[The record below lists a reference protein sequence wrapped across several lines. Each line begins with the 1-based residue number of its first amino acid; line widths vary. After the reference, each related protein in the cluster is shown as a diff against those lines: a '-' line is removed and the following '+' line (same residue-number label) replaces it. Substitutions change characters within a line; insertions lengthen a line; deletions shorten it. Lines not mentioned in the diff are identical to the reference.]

1 MRKEREDIIERELQL
16 CGYFAIVISEKMTA
30 FEALNLYKSRDISEK
45 LFGSDN
51 KTFLGNRSFRV
62 ASSQAAEAKI
72 FIQFIALI
80 IRARIYTLLRKR
92 KAEMPGKLNYLS
104 VPSALKELE
113 KIELIRQ
120 PNGNYKLDHAVTATQ
135 KVILGAFGLD
145 EEWIK
150 AQARQIGK
158 DIQNA
163 AMPEEQKDDDE
174 DAENEEY

>member
-1 MRKEREDIIERELQL
+1 MK
-16 CGYFAIVISEKMTA
+16 VSW
-30 FEALNLYKSRDISEK
+30 
-45 LFGSDN
+45 
-51 KTFLGNRSFRV
+51 
-62 ASSQAAEAKI
+62 
-72 FIQFIALI
+72 
-80 IRARIYTLLRKR
+80 
-92 KAEMPGKLNYLS
+92 
-104 VPSALKELE
+104 VPQLKELE

-150 AQARQIGK
+150 TQARLIGK
-158 DIQNA
+158 DIRNA

>member
-1 MRKEREDIIERELQL
+1 
-16 CGYFAIVISEKMTA
+16 
-30 FEALNLYKSRDISEK
+30 
-45 LFGSDN
+45 
-51 KTFLGNRSFRV
+51 
-62 ASSQAAEAKI
+62 
-72 FIQFIALI
+72 
-80 IRARIYTLLRKR
+80 
-92 KAEMPGKLNYLS
+92 MPGKPNYLS

-150 AQARQIGK
+150 AQARVIGK
-158 DIQNA
+158 DIKNA

>member
-1 MRKEREDIIERELQL
+1 MRKEREDVIERELQL
-16 CGYFAIVISEKMTA
+16 CGYFAIVTSEKMTA
-30 FEALNLYKSRDISEK
+30 SEALNLYKSRDISEK
-45 LFGSDN
+45 LFGSD
-51 KTFLGNRSFRV
+51 KTLLGNRSFRV
-62 ASSQAAEAKI
+62 VSSQAAEAKI

-92 KAEMPGKLNYLS
+92 KAEMPGKPNYLS

-135 KVILGAFGLD
+135 KVVLGAFGLD

-163 AMPEEQKDDDE
+163 AMPEEQKDNDE

>member
-1 MRKEREDIIERELQL
+1 
-16 CGYFAIVISEKMTA
+16 MTA
-30 FEALNLYKSRDISEK
+30 SEALNLYKSRDISEK
-45 LFGSDN
+45 LFGSD
-51 KTFLGNRSFRV
+51 KTFLDNNRSFRV
-62 ASSQAAEAKI
+62 ASSQVAEAKI

-92 KAEMPGKLNYLS
+92 KSEMPGKPNYLS

-120 PNGNYKLDHAVTATQ
+120 PSGNYKLDHAVTATQ
-135 KVILGAFGLD
+135 KVILGVFGLD

-150 AQARQIGK
+150 AQARLIGK

-163 AMPEEQKDDDE
+163 AMPEEQKEDDE
-174 DAENEEY
+174 EY

>member
-1 MRKEREDIIERELQL
+1 M
-16 CGYFAIVISEKMTA
+16 
-30 FEALNLYKSRDISEK
+30 N
-45 LFGSDN
+45 
-51 KTFLGNRSFRV
+51 
-62 ASSQAAEAKI
+62 
-72 FIQFIALI
+72 
-80 IRARIYTLLRKR
+80 ARIYTLLRKR
-92 KAEMPGKLNYLS
+92 KAEMLGKPNYLS

-150 AQARQIGK
+150 TQASLIGK